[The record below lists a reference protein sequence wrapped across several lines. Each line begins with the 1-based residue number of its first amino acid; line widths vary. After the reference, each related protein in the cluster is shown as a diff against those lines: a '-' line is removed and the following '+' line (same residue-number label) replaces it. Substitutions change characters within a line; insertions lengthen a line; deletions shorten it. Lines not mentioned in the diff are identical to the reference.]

1 MSHDDVL
8 ERVQKIIADKLGVA
22 RPDVTLAANFVDDL
36 NADSLDIVELVWAM
50 EREFD
55 IDIPDHEADRI
66 RTVHDAVSYVTA
78 HMA

>member
-1 MSHDDVL
+1 MSHDDVV
-8 ERVQKIIADKLGVA
+8 ERVQKIIADKLRVA
-22 RPDVTLAANFVDDL
+22 RVEVTLSANFVDDL

-66 RTVHDAVSYVTA
+66 RTVLDAVSYVRA